1 MNGEHVEMEELIA
14 AYAVHALEVD
24 ERARVQSEILDH
36 IAGCDPCRALFREL
50 GEVSGELA
58 LAAPPARVSQDLE
71 ARVMDAARGVGPAA
85 LQERT
90 RRGIGIAA
98 AVAAAAVIA
107 LAVWN
112 VQLGSSLRN
121 EQSKSRVTLQA
132 MALLSDPSARHATL
146 AGTTGTVSLA
156 LRSDGSAALAASGM
170 PATPAGHVYELWF
183 LRDGTPTAATVFT
196 PEDGTAV
203 LTLRLAGRYD
213 AAAITLEKGPNGS
226 TAPTTPVLY
235 TGTLSTQP
243 RRI

>member
-14 AYAVHALEVD
+14 AYAVHALEVE

-36 IAGCDPCRALFREL
+36 IAGCDSCRALFREL
-50 GEVSGELA
+50 SELSGELA

-71 ARVMDAARGVGPAA
+71 ARVMDAARGVPPTAP
-85 LQERT
+85 Q
-90 RRGIGIAA
+90 RRVPRRWPGVAA

-107 LAVWN
+107 LAIWN

-121 EQSKSRVTLQA
+121 EQSKSRVTFQA
-132 MALLSDPSARHATL
+132 MALLSDPSARHAAL
-146 AGTTGTVSLA
+146 AGTTGTISLA
-156 LRSDGSAALAASGM
+156 LRSDGSAALAGSGM
-170 PATPAGHVYELWF
+170 PAPPNGHVYELWF
-183 LRDGTPTAATVFT
+183 LRDGNPTAATVFT

-203 LTLRLAGRYD
+203 LTLRVAGTYD

-235 TGTLSTQP
+235 TGALST
-243 RRI
+243 